1 MFYDAD
7 GKPLWLGAASEDD
20 LLYIPFTTS
29 QARRFFTKGAG
40 AALKDAGAAVGEG
53 AADVLGPAL
62 NASKQE
68 IEDVANKIGGGLSSV
83 GSGVITQMNTMLLV
97 LAGAYVLGQAVSG
110 K

>member
-1 MFYDAD
+1 MFRAHANGGVLVDFEVVPLHATASAAD
-7 GKPLWLGAASEDD
+7 VAAA
-20 LLYIPFTTS
+20 F
-29 QARRFFTKGAG
+29 
-40 AALKDAGAAVGEG
+40 AAHDAGAAVGEG
-53 AADVLGPAL
+53 AADVLGPSL

-68 IEDVANKIGGGLSSV
+68 IEDVASKIGGGLSSV